1 MPKHA
6 DYVAVAEELT
16 SYISSKAFATIGR
29 REITEILRNVSGE
42 PRTRIKSLVARDM
55 TEVLAE
61 HGLCFYPALEET
73 DTRDNL
79 RLYRIDSVIAQL
91 VDTIAHPSPESD
103 VALGVALKKI
113 KGTWNWH
120 KQHSDLDLQAVS

>member
-6 DYVAVAEELT
+6 DYVAVAEELKGH
-16 SYISSKAFATIGR
+16 IDHRAFATIAR
-29 REITEILRNVSGE
+29 REVTEILRRVSGE

-61 HGLCFYPALEET
+61 YGLSFYPALEET

-79 RLYRIDSVIAQL
+79 RLFRTESVIAHF
-91 VDTIAHPSPESD
+91 VEMIAHPSPESD
-103 VALGVALKKI
+103 IELGVALKKI
-113 KGTWNWH
+113 KGTWQWH
-120 KQHSDLDLQAVS
+120 KSAGMELQAVS